1 MTAQAVGCGRSDVA
15 ERATR
20 NEELR
25 KDGADAQ
32 KGLRS
37 ELAKLVIASQ
47 LQSIG
52 TEGKK
57 LVWIE
62 RDEKTTHDFE
72 FMGTLAS
79 GISASADK
87 DLVILITSTLPGKD
101 QTQLVMVQSNNQD
114 KAKELFEA
122 VKSTLAA
129 DGKVVK
135 GGGAKGRFM
144 GKVECKW
151 GKAEDA
157 KVSEVLEK
165 VSNNWPVF
173 HLELTSR
180 YSHRLRIHKDRA
192 GRL

>member
-47 LQSIG
+47 WQSIG

-57 LVWIE
+57 LVWIK

-114 KAKELFEA
+114 KAKELFET
-122 VKSTLAA
+122 VKSALVA
-129 DGKVVK
+129 DGRVVK

-144 GKVECKW
+144 VK
-151 GKAEDA
+151 
-157 KVSEVLEK
+157 
-165 VSNNWPVF
+165 SNVNGVKRRMPRS
-173 HLELTSR
+173 LK
-180 YSHRLRIHKDRA
+180 Y
-192 GRL
+192 

>member
-1 MTAQAVGCGRSDVA
+1 MTAQAVGCGRQDVA

-25 KDGADAQ
+25 REGADAT

-37 ELAKLVIASQ
+37 ELAKLVVASTM
-47 LQSIG
+47 QSLG
-52 TEGKK
+52 EKK
-57 LVWIE
+57 VTWIK

-72 FMGTLAS
+72 FLGNLAS
-79 GISASADK
+79 GISASSENK
-87 DLVILITSTLPGKD
+87 DIVILLTSTLPGKD

-122 VKSTLAA
+122 IKTVLAG

-144 GKVECKW
+144 GKVEGKW
-151 GKAEDA
+151 GKAEDL
-157 KVSEVLEK
+157 KVSEIVEK
-165 VSNNWPVF
+165 VSYRVHSTKYKADNQLSV
-173 HLELTSR
+173 
-180 YSHRLRIHKDRA
+180 
-192 GRL
+192 